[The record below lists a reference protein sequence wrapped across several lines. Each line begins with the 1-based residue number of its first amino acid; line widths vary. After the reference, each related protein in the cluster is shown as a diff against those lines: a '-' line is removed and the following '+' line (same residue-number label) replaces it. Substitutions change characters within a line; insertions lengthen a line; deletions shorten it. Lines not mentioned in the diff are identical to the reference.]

1 MKPVPPVT
9 QYSGIFIFF
18 SLAYAIC
25 LATSIYCSIYTE
37 SCSQI
42 LLGSKKIGHAAYTP
56 FRKKK
61 LGLEKHVPS
70 FQFGI
75 IWMSLPAYF
84 EL

>member
-18 SLAYAIC
+18 SSAYAIC

-61 LGLEKHVPS
+61 TWIGKACT
-70 FQFGI
+70 QFSV
-75 IWMSLPAYF
+75 WYNLDEFAC
-84 EL
+84 LL